1 MKMEKQDIAALVICF
16 VVLVIIMPMI
26 VGGAP

>member
-1 MKMEKQDIAALVICF
+1 MMEKQDIIALAICF
-16 VVLVIIMPMI
+16 LVLVIIMPMI

>member
-1 MKMEKQDIAALVICF
+1 MMEKQDIVALAICF
-16 VVLVIIMPMI
+16 LVLAIFMPMI

>member
-1 MKMEKQDIAALVICF
+1 MMEKQDIVALAICF
-16 VVLVIIMPMI
+16 LALVIIMPMI